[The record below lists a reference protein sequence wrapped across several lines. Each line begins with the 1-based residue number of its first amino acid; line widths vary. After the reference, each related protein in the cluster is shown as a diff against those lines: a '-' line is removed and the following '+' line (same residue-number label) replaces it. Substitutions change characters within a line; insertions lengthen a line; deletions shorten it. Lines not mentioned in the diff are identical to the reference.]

1 MRWLT
6 HPLVIA
12 LLTLAGLIFSYSLT
26 TNLHRTRSSTEHL
39 SVLEQE
45 VEEMASETLELE
57 ERAAKAQSQEAQEKI
72 IRDELLMQ
80 KPGEVI
86 VQLPEINR
94 SDLPLPSPSPSP
106 TPWEAWKKVLL
117 SN

>member
-1 MRWLT
+1 MRWLS

-12 LLTLAGLIFSYSLT
+12 AITFAGLIFSYSLT
-26 TNLHRTRSSTEHL
+26 ANLHKTRTSTEHL
-39 SVLEQE
+39 GVLEQE
-45 VEEMASETLELE
+45 ITEKASQVSELE
-57 ERAAKAQSQEAQEKI
+57 QQAERAKSAEAQEKI

-80 KPGEVI
+80 KPGETL

-106 TPWEAWKKVLL
+106 TPWEEWRELL
-117 SN
+117 F